1 MTVDPERKR
10 HFILAYWKLG
20 NVENWIEEK
29 TDSFRN
35 GAILLTFTSGQ
46 YFYHKRDEFKS
57 ENRTMHAFKATNQT
71 ELKEEK
77 TVSHLIEGDEGEENA
92 TPMFCIGMELIKKS
106 EMI

>member
-1 MTVDPERKR
+1 
-10 HFILAYWKLG
+10 
-20 NVENWIEEK
+20 
-29 TDSFRN
+29 
-35 GAILLTFTSGQ
+35 
-46 YFYHKRDEFKS
+46 
-57 ENRTMHAFKATNQT
+57 MHAFKATNQT